1 MNALV
6 EKLHDLFGEFEDDD
20 EVEFDQWTTTD
31 RSKLTHNKEPLFEY
45 IELVCKKLAK
55 PAPHMH
61 LARVK
66 QRT

>member
-1 MNALV
+1 MNGLV

-31 RSKLTHNKEPLFEY
+31 RSNFTHNKEPLFEY
-45 IELVCKKLAK
+45 IEIVCKNLTKLAL
-55 PAPHMH
+55 HLY

-66 QRT
+66 QHT